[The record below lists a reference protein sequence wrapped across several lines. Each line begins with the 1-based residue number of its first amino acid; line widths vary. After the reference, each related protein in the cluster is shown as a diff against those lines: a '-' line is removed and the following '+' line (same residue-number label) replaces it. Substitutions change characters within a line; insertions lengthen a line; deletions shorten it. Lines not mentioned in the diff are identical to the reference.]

1 MTNLIHSFKDLLLNS
16 RIGKRLRD
24 SAGNVALEFALAF
37 AFFGTPLLLGSSLL
51 ALMVYDSIEISN
63 CAHAGAMYAMMSST
77 FAGDTTGIQNAA
89 QADAS
94 DFGSN
99 VNVNSSTYYAC
110 SNAIDGTQYS
120 TQSAAA
126 VACPANAS
134 NHYLQFVHVVTTM
147 TIASPIHC
155 PGLPRSWT
163 LAGNST
169 MEVQE

>member
-1 MTNLIHSFKDLLLNS
+1 MSP
-16 RIGKRLRD
+16 LR
-24 SAGNVALEFALAF
+24 FALAF

-99 VNVNSSTYYAC
+99 VNVNSSNLLRLFECDRWYAVFHPRV
-110 SNAIDGTQYS
+110 Q
-120 TQSAAA
+120 
-126 VACPANAS
+126 
-134 NHYLQFVHVVTTM
+134 
-147 TIASPIHC
+147 
-155 PGLPRSWT
+155 PRSPVGPT
-163 LAGNST
+163 RATTTCNSS
-169 MEVQE
+169 MWLPL